1 MAAMDRSARTGLPLW
16 RAFLFVVV
24 AGFSAGVAVVAV
36 TASQALTPLLLL
48 LALGFVGDVIR
59 VRLSHYS
66 EIVLRPVF
74 AFVALWSIGVPACLF
89 VGLAPLVTLGT
100 VRGDLVRWEGIQ
112 AAARE
117 AVSLWIGLSA
127 QGVLRSA
134 MSQVVFLQGVGG
146 AVGQVLGPL
155 AYWVSTLVLQAFVVH
170 GREGVAYRSLA
181 LGLSREALPHVLILS
196 VAATTLGYVLGEFG
210 PVAMAAAAVVLVEGY
225 YPWKLVGEQSGLL
238 LTSLQMMAQAVDLKD
253 PYTSNHSQRVARL
266 AVWLARE
273 LGLPEP
279 EVERIRIAALLHDLG
294 KIGVGNE
301 IIRKPDR
308 LTAEEYRSMMKHS
321 EVGAD
326 IIEPLEILG
335 DSAAMVRHH
344 HEHWDG
350 SGYPDGLVGP
360 AIPLGARIILVAD
373 AYDALTTDRPY
384 RKGTN
389 PRRALEVI
397 RANAG
402 VQFDPDVVK
411 ALERMVVQREA
422 G

>member
-1 MAAMDRSARTGLPLW
+1 
-16 RAFLFVVV
+16 
-24 AGFSAGVAVVAV
+24 
-36 TASQALTPLLLL
+36 
-48 LALGFVGDVIR
+48 
-59 VRLSHYS
+59 
-66 EIVLRPVF
+66 
-74 AFVALWSIGVPACLF
+74 
-89 VGLAPLVTLGT
+89 
-100 VRGDLVRWEGIQ
+100 
-112 AAARE
+112 
-117 AVSLWIGLSA
+117 
-127 QGVLRSA
+127 
-134 MSQVVFLQGVGG
+134 
-146 AVGQVLGPL
+146 
-155 AYWVSTLVLQAFVVH
+155 
-170 GREGVAYRSLA
+170 
-181 LGLSREALPHVLILS
+181 
-196 VAATTLGYVLGEFG
+196 
-210 PVAMAAAAVVLVEGY
+210 MAAAAVVLVEGY

-384 RKGTN
+384 RKGTS